1 MTKWLCSDPGDWG
14 KACSL
19 SPPLD
24 VLWGTPPPPPRPL
37 HLPLPGEGE
46 GSCSASRVSTE
57 GLPAPRRP
65 GPVLSPRNEQPGV
78 LERTQHVQPPGAC
91 SSCRPPQ
98 PAPGRPLPGAW
109 VAGPPEAPV
118 TAGCGPASR
127 GPAGRRRP
135 LRAVRGCE
143 RCPCPTGCCD
153 LAALLTRSAQDGRG
167 TTARPVG
174 HRQLPRRWRGSA

>member
-24 VLWGTPPPPPRPL
+24 VLRGTPPHQGPSIFPSLGKER
-37 HLPLPGEGE
+37 
-46 GSCSASRVSTE
+46 AAA
-57 GLPAPRRP
+57 APRGSVRRGCRRP
-65 GPVLSPRNEQPGV
+65 AGLGPVLSPRNEQPGV

-174 HRQLPRRWRGSA
+174 HRQLPRRWR

>member
-1 MTKWLCSDPGDWG
+1 MQP
-14 KACSL
+14 
-19 SPPLD
+19 
-24 VLWGTPPPPPRPL
+24 V
-37 HLPLPGEGE
+37 
-46 GSCSASRVSTE
+46 
-57 GLPAPRRP
+57 PAPRRAP
-65 GPVLSPRNEQPGV
+65 GDPTTTTKAPPSSPPWGRRGQLQRLAGQYGGAAGAPQAWARSCHPGTSSRVSLSTRSTCNLPAP
-78 LERTQHVQPPGAC
+78 AC
-91 SSCRPPQ
+91 CPPQ

>member
-1 MTKWLCSDPGDWG
+1 MQP
-14 KACSL
+14 
-19 SPPLD
+19 
-24 VLWGTPPPPPRPL
+24 V
-37 HLPLPGEGE
+37 
-46 GSCSASRVSTE
+46 
-57 GLPAPRRP
+57 PAPRRAP
-65 GPVLSPRNEQPGV
+65 GDPPHHHQGPSIFPSLGKERAAAAPRGSVRRGCRRPAGLGRSCHPGTSSRVSLSARSTCNLPAP
-78 LERTQHVQPPGAC
+78 AC
-91 SSCRPPQ
+91 CPPQ

-153 LAALLTRSAQDGRG
+153 LAALLMRSAQDGRG

-174 HRQLPRRWRGSA
+174 HRQMPRRWRGSA